1 MRTLSGLIT
10 ALSAKARKYPPE
22 ALRRAARLGRATAR
36 RALALAGLREP
47 VWEIRFVAQEP
58 GPGRPRLAV
67 ALDLDE
73 VGTRA
78 DDVRSA
84 LARTTAEVDE
94 RLEWSAESGR
104 YRLLSASAGTAEEGT
119 LPPGQSPASL
129 LSSELV
135 FVARADAAALPPAH
149 LETIA
154 ATADAE
160 GLGVVAVA
168 APDGDPL
175 QTRSVLLRRELW
187 CSARPP
193 SGPILGKVVPVLGP
207 PSASATG
214 SLATAFRR
222 LGVSSA
228 RGLGQYA
235 VDAPAGGGTIPHPIA
250 PVGETLGAAARPDGR
265 TTVLLLLP
273 YVAVGGVEKLTLD
286 MMRSLGEGYR
296 WVVVSLVPHDPL
308 LGNRLEE
315 FRALTPHVYLL
326 GEALP
331 PQLYFS
337 VITRLLESHRVDV
350 LFSVNGTTWFFE
362 ALGTLRQTFPGLTIA
377 SQLYDHE
384 VGWIEHYHGDVGK
397 QIDVTIAINKRI
409 ARTLVE
415 RHRVPADR
423 VVVNFGGID
432 LSVFDPARIPPGR
445 REALRREL
453 GVPDEKILVTLAARM
468 HAQKRPLDF
477 VALAQRFRDRP
488 QFFFLLAGGG
498 PLEASVDARIT
509 EVPENVKRIP
519 FVEGMAELWAAS
531 DVGSLVSEYEGLPLV
546 VLEALAMGKPFLS
559 TDVGG
564 VREILEEGPCGVLVR
579 KPGDLDGL
587 EKGLLELG
595 SAETRHRM
603 GLEGR
608 RIVER
613 DFSIEAAA
621 RIYTEVLRPSRNEV
635 G

>member
-1 MRTLSGLIT
+1 MRTLSGLVT
-10 ALSAKARKYPPE
+10 ALSAKARRYPPE

-36 RALALAGLREP
+36 RALALTGLREP
-47 VWEIRFVAQEP
+47 VWEIRFVARDA

-67 ALDLDE
+67 ALDLDAA
-73 VGTRA
+73 GPLA
-78 DDVRSA
+78 DDVRA
-84 LARTTAEVDE
+84 TLARITAEVDE
-94 RLEWSAESGR
+94 RLEWSSGSGR
-104 YRLLSASAGTAEEGT
+104 YRLESVAAGATQEGT
-119 LPPGQSPASL
+119 LPAGQSPATL

-135 FVARADAAALPPAH
+135 FVARGDAAALPPAH

-154 ATADAE
+154 ATAEAE

-168 APDGDPL
+168 APQGDPL
-175 QTRSVLLRRELW
+175 SSQSVLMRRELW
-187 CSARPP
+187 SAVRPP
-193 SGPILGKVVPVLGP
+193 TGPILGKVVPVLGP
-207 PSASATG
+207 PSPSATR
-214 SLATAFRR
+214 SLAESFRR
-222 LGVSSA
+222 LGMASA
-228 RGLGQYA
+228 RGVDRYA
-235 VDAPAGGGTIPHPIA
+235 VDAPAGGGAVPHTIA
-250 PVGETLGAAARPDGR
+250 PIGATLGAAARPDGR

-286 MMRSLGEGYR
+286 MMRSLGDGYR

-315 FRALTPHVYLL
+315 FRAITPWVYLL

-337 VITRLLESHRVDV
+337 AISRLLESHRVDV

-362 ALGTLRQTFPGLTIA
+362 ALGTLRQSFPRLRIA

-397 QIDVTIAINKRI
+397 QIDVTVAINRRI

-415 RHRVPADR
+415 KHRVPADR

-432 LSVFDPARIPPGR
+432 LSVFDPTLIRPGR

-453 GVPDEKILVTLAARM
+453 GVPEEAILVTLAARM

-477 VALAQRFRDRP
+477 VALARRFRDRP
-488 QFFFLLAGGG
+488 EYFFLLAGGG
-498 PLEASVDARIT
+498 PLEEAVDARIAET
-509 EVPENVKRIP
+509 PGNVKRVP

-531 DVGSLVSEYEGLPLV
+531 DVGCLVSDYEGLPLV

-564 VREILEEGPCGVLVR
+564 VREILDEGPCGVVVR

-587 EKGLLELG
+587 ERGLLELG
-595 SAETRHRM
+595 SAETRKRM

-613 DFSIEAAA
+613 DFTIEAAA
-621 RIYTEVLRPSRNEV
+621 RIYAEVLRPSRNDA